1 MKLDSLLAFQMFSSM
16 KLHFTQESFNINDYG
31 YCKRRFNASQLEKRK
46 DKKFFGALAN
56 ELQKE
61 ERLKLFFA
69 SNFVFNPDVWV
80 GDLVGND
87 SAIANY
93 QAMKKYKMSTSKTLQ
108 DDTKSLI
115 YTSVSGVTTIRTFPE
130 IVRSRDGDLPL
141 FVKKVLS
148 LEIRPETAV
157 FYDRIFNAFDLVDKD
172 IGADHLIWKD
182 VRHRLQKF
190 SSFVTVE
197 NTETM
202 RKIRNVL
209 RETLESTY

>member
-1 MKLDSLLAFQMFSSM
+1 MKLDGLLAFQMFSAM
-16 KLHFTQESFNINDYG
+16 KLHFNQESFDIGNYG
-31 YCKRRFNASQLEKRK
+31 YCKKRFNSNVLEKRK
-46 DKKFFGALAN
+46 DKKFFYALAN

-61 ERLKLFFA
+61 ERLKLFLA

-80 GDLVGND
+80 GDLVGNE
-87 SAIANY
+87 SSKANY
-93 QAMKKYKMSTSKTLQ
+93 QAMKKYKMSASKALQ
-108 DDTKSLI
+108 DDTKTLLYTTSLGKPI
-115 YTSVSGVTTIRTFPE
+115 IRTFPE
-130 IVRSRDGDLPL
+130 IVRSNSGDLPL
-141 FVKKVLS
+141 FIKSVLS
-148 LEIRPETAV
+148 SDIRPETAV
-157 FYDRIFNAFDLVDKD
+157 FYDRIFKAFDLVDKD

-197 NTETM
+197 NAETM